1 MEFFSPNVLK
11 PIRHSTS
18 DNREMNMKCRR
29 FNESKK
35 ETRKG
40 MKSETEES
48 FDINYAIFRSLHEY
62 LSWGK
67 MWYLC
72 VFFRGGG
79 DGVFLFC

>member
-1 MEFFSPNVLK
+1 
-11 PIRHSTS
+11 
-18 DNREMNMKCRR
+18 MKCCRS
-29 FNESKK
+29 NESKK

-48 FDINYAIFRSLHEY
+48 FDINYIILGSLGEC

-72 VFFRGGG
+72 FVGNLQT
-79 DGVFLFC
+79 VLHT